1 MRKQLLIFVLLF
13 TQLNT
18 FQLVLATDG
27 AHSVAL
33 LNYAENGV
41 NWIVAD
47 PDGGQNGFGEF
58 PAIVGYNAGHDN
70 RYFEVGW
77 DQVLHLDNTTG
88 NTGRLGQWIF
98 RIDEP
103 WTEVTKC
110 EVEGQLIHV
119 YSN

>member
-1 MRKQLLIFVLLF
+1 MTLPLF
-13 TQLNT
+13 FLTQLNT

-41 NWIVAD
+41 NWVVAD
-47 PDGGQNGFGEF
+47 PDGGQNGLGDF
-58 PAIVGYNAGHDN
+58 PAIVGYNAGHDG
-70 RYFEVGW
+70 RYFDVHE

-88 NTGRLGQWIF
+88 NTEQVGQWIF

-103 WTEVTKC
+103 WPEVTKC
-110 EVEGQLIHV
+110 KAQGWQLKFTV
-119 YSN
+119 V